1 MAAAARG
8 VAPQPKPAPVLPRRP
23 AAPPIKPESRR
34 PLPYAE
40 PVGINDNLD
49 QPRSEFPARRERR
62 RLSIVRLIAW
72 IVILP
77 WYILVAAASV
87 GVAFLFV
94 KGLFGF

>member
-8 VAPQPKPAPVLPRRP
+8 GAPQPKPAPVLPRRP

-49 QPRSEFPARRERR
+49 RPRPEFPSRERR
-62 RLSIVRLIAW
+62 RLSPVRLIAW

-77 WYILVAAASV
+77 WYLLVAAASI
-87 GVAFLFV
+87 GIGILFV
-94 KGLFGF
+94 KGLLGL